1 MPIIYNSSVFGQPPQ
16 ALESAKKDELWKRS
30 NMDWI
35 EQLLKTQ
42 LPHKQR
48 RLIKNYNMAQGV
60 IDVEDYIN
68 IDTNDYQDAYDTIA
82 TSIQDTLL
90 QDNEIVADD
99 LKFYP
104 IVPSII
110 NVLVGELVK
119 KFDHIKVKAI
129 DEYSTNE
136 ALDFKKQMMLE
147 YLQKKAQATIAQK
160 LEEQGI
166 PQEDPKYQEAVQ
178 QGMQEAMSLP
188 DIQKFMQRNYKSNYE
203 EWANRILE
211 QATYK
216 YKLDQKEVELFKHQL
231 TTDEAYAEVRIDD
244 NDLDIVLWNPMD
256 TLTIKTKYAKYTTE
270 SDLVGRQYY
279 TTIHDIVS
287 KYRDKIDAALIQKY
301 NSPLGVMPAFSD
313 RLLSPDD
320 NKSQMVQEK
329 KLINFKYLMGGME
342 LAATSKVLVT
352 ECYWMSRRRL
362 AKLKAVYD
370 GVYIEKIVDDS
381 FEATIK
387 PKYDKD
393 KNLISGEELEYF
405 YAPQVWKGTKL
416 NFAYGSV
423 PAAVANEN
431 DYLEKT
437 IFEADPKKTL
447 NEDVSRGWVYIDVMP
462 VEYQFTDSLN
472 PFKPKIPVVGCDG
485 FEPYMNAGKLSLIDK
500 TKAYQ
505 VLFNS
510 CMNEIDK
517 FMKDEIG
524 MFYVMDQKLIPKNS
538 IDGSWGKNN
547 WAKFIL
553 TAKEMQLAPVDSSA
567 SNTEGGQ
574 IMQQPT
580 VVNLLKNP
588 QFQSRI
594 QLAAFFE
601 QALYKIIGVS
611 PQRMGAVNSQ
621 ETATGINQ
629 AISNS
634 YSQTEIYF
642 LNHTNFMKELKELIL
657 DGEKYMESKKPISRV
672 QYLNSDQENMMFEL
686 DTDDLLLRRFNIYLT
701 SNPDSQRVLEQLR
714 QLAIQNNTSGA
725 SILDLATIIE
735 SNNVRDIKDVLS
747 VSVQNIQKQQQ
758 EKQQHEQEM
767 MQQQLD
773 AQAKE
778 KEADR
783 QFQAEEKQKDRIAR
797 MYEADVKA
805 TGMSRGSDIDQS
817 GVPDTLEVA
826 RFNMD
831 QDKHYSTILNNEQQL
846 SAKKQEMM
854 SKTELEKQKM
864 AIKQAEL
871 ASKEKMKQMEI
882 QNDIMNQRN
891 DLLVA
896 KENAKGR
903 KPK

>member
-16 ALESAKKDELWKRS
+16 ALETEKKDELWKRS

-68 IDTNDYQDAYDTIA
+68 IDTNDYQDVYDTIS

-90 QDNEIVADD
+90 QDNEVVAED

-136 ALDFKKQMMLE
+136 ALEFKKQMMLE
-147 YLQKKAQATIAQK
+147 YLQQKAQAKIAQK

-166 PQEDPKYQEAVQ
+166 PQDDPKYQEAVQ
-178 QGMQEAMSLP
+178 QGMQQTMSLP
-188 DIQKFMQRNYKSNYE
+188 EIQKFMQRNYKSNYE

-211 QATYK
+211 QSTYK
-216 YKLDQKEVELFKHQL
+216 YKLDQKEHEIFKHQL
-231 TTDEAYAEVRIDD
+231 ISDEAYIHVKIDD
-244 NDLDIVLWNPMD
+244 NDLDVEVWNPFD
-256 TLTIKTKYAKYTTE
+256 VLTIKTKYAKYTTE
-270 SDLVGRQYY
+270 ADLVGRQYY

-313 RLLSPDD
+313 RLLQPDD
-320 NKSQMVQEK
+320 NRSQMVQEK

-362 AKLKAVYD
+362 ARLKAVYD
-370 GVYIEKIVDDS
+370 GVYVEKIVDDT
-381 FEATIK
+381 FEATMK

-393 KNLISGEELEYF
+393 KNLIAGEELEYF

-462 VEYQFTDSLN
+462 VEYQFTDSIN
-472 PFKPKIPVVGCDG
+472 PFKPKIPVAGCDG
-485 FEPYMNAGKLSLIDK
+485 FEPAMNVGKLSLIDK

-505 VLFNS
+505 VLYNS

-547 WAKFIL
+547 WAKFIM

-567 SNTEGGQ
+567 SNTEGGA
-574 IMQQPT
+574 IMQQPS
-580 VVNLLKNP
+580 VINLLKNP

-601 QALYKIIGVS
+601 QSLYKVIGVS
-611 PQRMGAVNSQ
+611 PQRMGTVNSQ
-621 ETATGINQ
+621 ETATGVSQ
-629 AISNS
+629 AINNS
-634 YSQTEIYF
+634 YSQTETYF
-642 LNHTNFMKELKELIL
+642 LNHTNLMKEAKELIL
-657 DGEKYMESKKPISRV
+657 DGEKYIESKKPISRV
-672 QYLNSDQENMMFEL
+672 QFLNSDEENMLFEL

-714 QLAIQNNTSGA
+714 QLALQNNTSGA

-735 SNNVRDIKDVLS
+735 SNNVRDIKDTLA
-747 VSVQNIQKQQQ
+747 VSFQRTQQIEQQKQQQ
-758 EKQQHEQEM
+758 QQEM
-767 MQQQLD
+767 LQQQLD

-783 QFQAEEKQKDRIAR
+783 QFQAAEKQKDRIAR

-805 TGMSRGSDIDQS
+805 TGMSREADLNQS
-817 GVPDTLEVA
+817 GIPDALEVGK
-826 RFNMD
+826 FNLM
-831 QDKHYSTILNNEQQL
+831 QDKQYADILNT
-846 SAKKQEMM
+846 QEMAS
-854 SKTELEKQKM
+854 SKKEEVRMKAETEKQKL
-864 AIKQAEL
+864 AVEQAKI
-871 ASKEKMKQMEI
+871 ASAEKIKQMEI
-882 QNDIMNQRN
+882 NERLRNQVN
-891 DLLVA
+891 DLQVA

-903 KPK
+903 NKK